1 MFNKSKSNPSFHFIT
16 LLLYTFLL
24 FTSCDSFRNDK
35 QPIYEGTK
43 IQAIHFKRFEQDL
56 FGTNQQNL
64 TQELGLLSSKY
75 GSFYHSYA
83 ADILAMPEQ
92 GKSDSLYTNSMKLL
106 LSYEPFINLYQIV
119 DSAYHDL
126 SKEEQELTK
135 AMSIYKAQFPNAV
148 IPEFVTFI
156 SEFGYANIIYD
167 SIIGIGLDMY
177 LNERLRPFY
186 LGLEFPEFF
195 IKKLQRDYIIP
206 NVIKAMATGLY
217 EEQSTKDKR
226 FLAMMLVEGKIRY
239 FTKALL
245 PDVHDTII
253 LGYSAEQLQWCKD
266 NEKEIWKHFA
276 EKELLFQAEQSNFI
290 RYFNDGPFTSAEG
303 VPAESAPM
311 LGSYI
316 GLQIIRNYINQ
327 NPLVT
332 LSQLM
337 EETDFDKLLK
347 MSNYKP

>member
-1 MFNKSKSNPSFHFIT
+1 M
-16 LLLYTFLL
+16 YTFLL
-24 FTSCDSFRNDK
+24 NISCGSTNDDK
-35 QPIYEGTK
+35 QPTYEGTE
-43 IQAIHFKRFEQDL
+43 IQPIRFKRFEQDL
-56 FGTNQQNL
+56 FQANFNNL
-64 TQELGLLSSKY
+64 PGELAELKVKY
-75 GSFYHSYA
+75 GTFYQSYA
-83 ADILAMPEQ
+83 ADILAMPDKHE
-92 GKSDSLYTNSMKLL
+92 SDSLYTHSMQLL
-106 LSYEPFINLYQIV
+106 LSYEPFVNLYKIV

-126 SKEEQELTK
+126 SNEEKTLTK
-135 AMSIYKAQFPNAV
+135 AMGIYKAQFPNML

-195 IKKLQRDYIIP
+195 IKKLQREYIIP
-206 NVIKAMATGLY
+206 NAIKALATGQF

-245 PDVHDTII
+245 PDIHDSII
-253 LGYSAEQLQWCKD
+253 LGYNAAQLQWCKD

-276 EKELLFQAEQSNFI
+276 EKELLFQTEQSNFI
-290 RYFNDGPFTSAEG
+290 RYFNDGPFTSAED

-316 GLQIIRNYINQ
+316 GLKIIRNYIKQ
-327 NPLVT
+327 NPNVS
-332 LSQLM
+332 LSELM
-337 EETDFDKLLK
+337 NETDFDKILK
-347 MSNYKP
+347 LSKYKP